1 MLRYSSTLPTV
12 ISLVLC
18 TMVGGAA
25 AAQTKHDSDSALDV
39 SQAAIGRT
47 LDEHVLLDTNG
58 QPFQVSAL
66 LGKPVLVSLIYTSCN
81 HVCPLIT
88 RNLARTVTIAQE
100 ALGEDAFSVITVGF
114 DWAVDK
120 PDRMRMYAAERGIDD
135 RNWHFLSGDADS
147 IDALSKNLGFQFY
160 PSAGGFDHLSQVTI
174 IDARGAIYRQVYG
187 QDFEPPM
194 LVEPLKEL
202 VFDTP
207 NQAGFVEHWV
217 DKFKLFCTV
226 YDPNIGRYAFDYSI
240 LMAIFTGLLS
250 LGAVAFF
257 IAHEWRRAR

>member
-1 MLRYSSTLPTV
+1 MLRQSSTLSVVTT
-12 ISLVLC
+12 LVLWAIGS
-18 TMVGGAA
+18 VAA
-25 AAQTKHDSDSALDV
+25 AAQAGHDGDSALEV

-47 LDEHVLLDTNG
+47 LDERVLLDTNG
-58 QPFQVSAL
+58 QPFQITTL
-66 LGKPVLVSLIYTSCN
+66 RGRPVVVSLIYTSCH

-88 RNLARTVTIAQE
+88 RNLARTVAIAQE
-100 ALGEDAFSVITVGF
+100 ALGEDAFSVVTVGF

-147 IDALSKNLGFQFY
+147 IGALSKDLGFQFY

-174 IDARGAIYRQVYG
+174 VDAKGTIYRQVYG

-207 NQAGFVEHWV
+207 KQAGFVEHWV

-226 YDPNIGRYAFDYSI
+226 YDPNIGRYKFDYSI

-257 IAHEWRRAR
+257 IAHEWRRVR